1 MLLLWINI
9 ERNLDKHA
17 FLELFERLHSQ
28 FEFVL
33 QHLSVCLLKKDTDLL
48 LGDGGDFFFPETQS
62 RNLRRIGFHFSGIR
76 EVIVSFMQKIR
87 FHFCGVSWVR
97 IRNWNEMGEIK
108 CKFWIVLASS
118 LAGKLANTQKM
129 IVLMLEVM
137 RGWFINN
144 HCTKWVLSFSKAIW
158 GIGEEI
164 R

>member
-1 MLLLWINI
+1 MNQHREESWQACIFRIVWATSSSVWVRATALVCVPAK
-9 ERNLDKHA
+9 ERHW
-17 FLELFERLHSQ
+17 
-28 FEFVL
+28 
-33 QHLSVCLLKKDTDLL
+33 SVAWWWRR
-48 LGDGGDFFFPETQS
+48 FFFPETQS
-62 RNLRRIGFHFSGIR
+62 RNLWRIGFHFSGIR

-108 CKFWIVLASS
+108 CKFWVVLASS

-137 RGWFINN
+137 RGWFINS